1 MDSLPRRT
9 PASLHPETFAPHD
22 RTNGIR
28 LRRPAAGS
36 PAAPAPGRLR
46 PLAGPLRLWAARAAC
61 FPPVASKEP
70 DVNVNGTHRPA
81 RKRPRPAP
89 LNVEIREMELRDL
102 PAVFGIGQKI
112 FTAEKLP
119 TLYRSWDEHE
129 IVTLFGSDEET
140 CLVAEARVPDRIV
153 GFALGR
159 MMEKPGS
166 AWRYGW
172 LEWLGVE
179 PLLKRTGIASRLVRR
194 LTERFIERDARIML
208 VDTDED
214 NADALAF
221 FRQSGFGQER
231 RHVYLSQNLDDH
243 PLTVERRNSE
253 RNGRAG

>member
-1 MDSLPRRT
+1 MQL
-9 PASLHPETFAPHD
+9 
-22 RTNGIR
+22 
-28 LRRPAAGS
+28 
-36 PAAPAPGRLR
+36 
-46 PLAGPLRLWAARAAC
+46 
-61 FPPVASKEP
+61 K
-70 DVNVNGTHRPA
+70 
-81 RKRPRPAP
+81 
-89 LNVEIREMELRDL
+89 DL
-102 PAVFGIGQKI
+102 PAVFDLGHRL

-140 CLVAEARVPDRIV
+140 CLVAEAQHPDRLV

-159 MMEKPGS
+159 VMEKPGS

-179 PLLKRTGIASRLVRR
+179 PSFKRTGVASRLLHQ
-194 LTERFIERDARIML
+194 LTELFIQRDARIML

-221 FRQSGFGQER
+221 FRKNGFGQER

-243 PLTVERRNSE
+243 PLSIQKRQS
-253 RNGRAG
+253 GRGGKAD